1 MFTYR
6 SCCCTFHCTVL
17 YLPFSDLIT
26 GSLLTVEK
34 SNLIKNSKIK
44 LAPTNYFHQKVPTV
58 SDVSMTYK
66 TLMSPKENPNE
77 NNSTFINLDDELDAE
92 NLHRP
97 RRYQRVQALSE
108 LFFAQQ
114 LKIAERKRIL
124 LSNCQNEESRIFSS
138 IIKTLKE
145 TKVPISNTALFML
158 ETKYELYRILEDSDC
173 DELRNRII
181 LN

>member
-1 MFTYR
+1 METLR
-6 SCCCTFHCTVL
+6 CPLCS
-17 YLPFSDLIT
+17 
-26 GSLLTVEK
+26 
-34 SNLIKNSKIK
+34 
-44 LAPTNYFHQKVPTV
+44 QTV
-58 SDVSMTYK
+58 SFSYQLKDIIQS
-66 TLMSPKENPNE
+66 
-77 NNSTFINLDDELDAE
+77 
-92 NLHRP
+92 
-97 RRYQRVQALSE
+97 RYQRVQALSE

-181 LN
+181 LNKTISYDVIRHICQLDSVTEDMRVQLNGLQIFSYEEGLWSWCSKCCDVFQTSCNECDE

>member
-1 MFTYR
+1 M
-6 SCCCTFHCTVL
+6 V
-17 YLPFSDLIT
+17 DIQA
-26 GSLLTVEK
+26 LLREKNRVETLRCPLC
-34 SNLIKNSKIK
+34 S
-44 LAPTNYFHQKVPTV
+44 QTV
-58 SDVSMTYK
+58 SFSYQLKDIIQS
-66 TLMSPKENPNE
+66 
-77 NNSTFINLDDELDAE
+77 
-92 NLHRP
+92 
-97 RRYQRVQALSE
+97 RYQRVQALSE

-181 LN
+181 LNKTISYDVIRHICQLDSVTEDMRFQLDGL